1 MYLQA
6 HHFYHLFQNLVD
18 QLIVFMNGSLI
29 SDVFLLIW
37 SYIVHVL
44 ALTLDSEA
52 DRIFKIIDVCLFF
65 FKPKYMNFMS

>member
-6 HHFYHLFQNLVD
+6 HHFYYLFQNLVD

-65 FKPKYMNFMS
+65 F

>member
-1 MYLQA
+1 ML
-6 HHFYHLFQNLVD
+6 QNLVD
-18 QLIVFMNGSLI
+18 QLIILMNGSLI

-52 DRIFKIIDVCLFF
+52 DRNFKIIDVCLFF